1 MTDVDAGHYSGMR
14 VHLHV
19 DKNKLETLENH
30 VKLFKIK
37 MPKNKEVTIP
47 LL

>member
-14 VHLHV
+14 VHL